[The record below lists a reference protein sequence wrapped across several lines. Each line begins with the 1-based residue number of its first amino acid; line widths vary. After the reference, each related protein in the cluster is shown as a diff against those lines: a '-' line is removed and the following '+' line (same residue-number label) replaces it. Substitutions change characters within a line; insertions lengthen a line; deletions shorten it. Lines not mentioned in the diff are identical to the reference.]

1 MLNLYLCLCRRIVW
15 EQNLRFV
22 QKHNIEYTE
31 GKHSF
36 TLAMNKFADMTPNE
50 FALVYSGYE
59 KSTTNNAQAKVLV
72 TDIPDSI
79 DWRVLGYV
87 GPVKD
92 QGKCAAGWA
101 ISATSALESKNF
113 RIFGFRNSFSEQNLI
128 DCSRSYGNNGCQGGN
143 VRNAYSYV
151 QMHQIDPES
160 AYPYTGKV

>member
-72 TDIPDSI
+72 TDIPDS
-79 DWRVLGYV
+79 
-87 GPVKD
+87 
-92 QGKCAAGWA
+92 
-101 ISATSALESKNF
+101 
-113 RIFGFRNSFSEQNLI
+113 
-128 DCSRSYGNNGCQGGN
+128 
-143 VRNAYSYV
+143 
-151 QMHQIDPES
+151 M
-160 AYPYTGKV
+160 